1 MSSEIAEDMASLNGH
16 DIVPRIREQKPPI
29 TQFNIST
36 QGVEPTLDEARA
48 DFAASVGSVVHML
61 FSKHYG
67 PLVGDVTKTTV
78 ETTLKSLELA
88 AERSKGDVKL
98 VVEEI
103 ASRIFPSRK

>member
-1 MSSEIAEDMASLNGH
+1 MSQEAAEEMTSSNGH
-16 DIVPRIREQKPPI
+16 DILQRIREQKPPI
-29 TQFNIST
+29 TQFNVSA

-61 FSKHYG
+61 FSKYYG
-67 PLVGDVTKTTV
+67 PLVGNVTTTTV

-103 ASRIFPSRK
+103 SSRIFPPTK